1 VNKATELRKGLSR
14 AATWSFF
21 VGLLALALGAIPAAA
36 QFAYV
41 TTNIGAP
48 MGDTA
53 FVFDTATNTLV
64 TTVQI
69 GFGAGG
75 ASIGL
80 VAATPDGAFVYV
92 VNFFDDTVSVIAT
105 SSNTVVATVMLPVGQ
120 AIGVAITPDGTR
132 AYVTVQ
138 CCGGADFVA
147 VIDTVATSP
156 TFNTVVATVSGTAL
170 GKVHALAI
178 TPDGTRAYVAQSAD
192 APRGL
197 AVIDTDPTSPTF
209 NTVVGTVSWEGFVA
223 VFTSN
228 FEVAITP
235 DGTRAYVT
243 ENSPP
248 FSFVTEVDIDPA
260 SPTFN
265 TIVVRIPV
273 PSAVYIVI
281 TPDGTRAYAS
291 GGGIVSVIDTDPA
304 SLTFN
309 TLLTTVSPP
318 TGSGDLALTPNGSR
332 VYVVGGSST
341 AVNTTSVIST
351 ATNMVVASAPPFNS
365 PGLGIAITPAAP
377 APVAVGLPRSR

>member
-1 VNKATELRKGLSR
+1 VKKATELLKGLIR

-21 VGLLALALGAIPAAA
+21 VGLLALSLSAIPAAA

-41 TTNIGAP
+41 TTNIGDP
-48 MGDTA
+48 TGDTVV
-53 FVFDTATNTLV
+53 VFDTATNTLV

-75 ASIGL
+75 SSIGG
-80 VAATPDGAFVYV
+80 VAVTPDGAFVYV
-92 VNFFDDTVSVIAT
+92 VNSFDDTVSVIAT
-105 SSNTVVATVMLPVGQ
+105 NSNTVVATVTLPVGQ

-138 CCGGADFVA
+138 CCGGADVVA
-147 VIDTVATSP
+147 VIDTNAASP

-170 GKVHALAI
+170 GRVHALAI

-209 NTVVGTVSWEGFVA
+209 NTAVGTVSWEGFVA

-235 DGTRAYVT
+235 DGSRAYVT
-243 ENSPP
+243 ELSPP

-260 SPTFN
+260 SPTYN
-265 TIVVRIPV
+265 TVVVRIPV
-273 PSAVYIVI
+273 MVARGIVI
-281 TPDGTRAYAS
+281 TPDGTRAYAAA
-291 GGGIVSVIDTDPA
+291 GGIVAVIDTDPA

-309 TLLTTVSPP
+309 TLLTTVSLP
-318 TGSGDLALTPNGSR
+318 TGTLELAITPDGSR
-332 VYVVGGSST
+332 VYALTGSSAAENRT
-341 AVNTTSVIST
+341 AVIST
-351 ATNMVVASAPPFNS
+351 ATNMVVATAPPFNA
-365 PGLGIAITPAAP
+365 PPQGIAIAPAAP
-377 APVAVGLPRSR
+377 PPVVVRLPRSR